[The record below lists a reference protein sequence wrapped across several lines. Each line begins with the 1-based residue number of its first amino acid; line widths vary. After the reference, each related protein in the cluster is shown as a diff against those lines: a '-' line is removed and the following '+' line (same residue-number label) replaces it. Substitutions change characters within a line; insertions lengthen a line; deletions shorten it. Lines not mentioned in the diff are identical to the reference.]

1 MMKKNPMGTIEKWHP
16 QKNNLDNPYR
26 KLQQHLDKQPVGF
39 PATSSGAE
47 IRILQHIF
55 TPEQADIA
63 TCLTH
68 RPEPLATV
76 YDRAKNKVP
85 SLQSLETQLDSML
98 KKGGIEIQRN
108 EDQIFYANT
117 PLVVGMYELQ
127 IDRLTPEFIANF
139 KTYSADKNFGLSFIG
154 TRLPQMRTIPI
165 KKSIQS
171 HTHVS
176 TFDEI
181 NTLLQKARGPFVI
194 LACICREKK
203 ALQGISCKV
212 TQRKETCMA
221 LGNIAESVLE
231 MGVGRKISREEAM
244 AIMDENQKEGL
255 VLQPANAKTPDFIC
269 SCCGCCCGMLDI
281 QKSLPVPVN
290 FWASNFQAVID
301 PTTCIGCGIC
311 NKRCQADAIL
321 IPPLSKKKE
330 NQNKNRIAAVDKKRC
345 IGCGVCVPTCPTHAI
360 TLTPRPDKTQPPDTR
375 QELYEILLA
384 GKKDRLARVK
394 LYGKLARDIILTRD
408 LRLLK

>member
-1 MMKKNPMGTIEKWHP
+1 MDVIKKLQL
-16 QKNNLDNPYR
+16 QKNHPDSPYR
-26 KLQQHLDKQPVGF
+26 KLQRHLDKQPVGF

-68 RPEPLATV
+68 RPEPLAIV
-76 YDRAKNKVP
+76 YARAKNQVP
-85 SLQSLETQLDSML
+85 SLQHLEAQLASML
-98 KKGGIEIQRN
+98 KKGGIEIQRKK
-108 EDQIFYANT
+108 DQILYANA
-117 PLVVGMYELQ
+117 PLIVGMYELQ

-139 KTYSADKNFGLSFIG
+139 KTYSADKKFGLSFLG

-165 KKSIQS
+165 KRSIQS
-171 HTHVS
+171 HTQVS

-181 NTLLQKARGPFVI
+181 NTLLQKAQGPFVI
-194 LACICREKK
+194 LACICRKKK
-203 ALQGISCKV
+203 ALQGMPCKV
-212 TQRKETCMA
+212 TQRKETCLA
-221 LGNIAESVLE
+221 LGSIAESVLE
-231 MGVGRKISREEAM
+231 MGVGRKISRKEAM
-244 AIMDENQKEGL
+244 TIMDENQKEGL
-255 VLQPANAKTPDFIC
+255 VLQPANAKTPNFIC

-301 PTTCIGCGIC
+301 PTACIGCGIC

-321 IPPLSKKKE
+321 IPPLSGKKE
-330 NQNKNRIAAVDKKRC
+330 NQNKNQIAAVDKNRC
-345 IGCGVCVPTCPTHAI
+345 IGCGVCVPTCPSNAI

-384 GKKDRLARVK
+384 SKKDRLARVK